1 MNLAHSTGDRFFS
14 SLLSLLYLTCGS
26 ARIVVLTLEKQ
37 HVFDRADP
45 IMPPL
50 SYSKRDCR
58 GILPL
63 TTAKKYSIFNGL
75 LLKRAMLSA
84 SRAGG
89 LRS

>member
-1 MNLAHSTGDRFFS
+1 MRTPLGALEGTQRYRKGLGLNLAQTRGDKFIRFFF

-50 SYSKRDCR
+50 CHA
-58 GILPL
+58 PNA
-63 TTAKKYSIFNGL
+63 TATAFL
-75 LLKRAMLSA
+75 LLTICES
-84 SRAGG
+84 
-89 LRS
+89 